1 KTQYWKRIAI
11 NFAVAGLLA
20 AAYQLDTPATMADAA
35 NAYLA
40 SLPADLKGRAVI
52 PFTSDE
58 RLNWHFIPLDNRK
71 GVALREVP
79 ASSKHL
85 AYTLLSAGLSAQGV
99 IKAHTIMSL
108 EQILKEAEKGKNGLE
123 RDPEKY
129 YVSIFGEPGPKGAWG
144 YRFEGHHVSLNF
156 TVVDGKVIGSSPNF
170 FGANPAKVLEGPR
183 AGLRALKREEDLA
196 LQLMES
202 LTPEQRSSAV
212 VAETA
217 FPDIITGDSRKAAL
231 TGKPNG
237 LPFS

>member
-1 KTQYWKRIAI
+1 MITRYWKRIVL

-20 AAYQLDTPATMADAA
+20 AAYQQLDTPATMADAA

-40 SLPADLKGRAVI
+40 SLPPDLKPRAVI
-52 PFTSDE
+52 PFASDE

-71 GVALREVP
+71 GVALREMP

-129 YVSIFGEPGPKGAWG
+129 YVS
-144 YRFEGHHVSLNF
+144 V
-156 TVVDGKVIGSSPNF
+156 
-170 FGANPAKVLEGPR
+170 
-183 AGLRALKREEDLA
+183 
-196 LQLMES
+196 
-202 LTPEQRSSAV
+202 
-212 VAETA
+212 
-217 FPDIITGDSRKAAL
+217 
-231 TGKPNG
+231 
-237 LPFS
+237 